1 MHASIIFIALVTAT
15 TVIAAEPEPEPD
27 CVVMSN
33 ACLAPILMR
42 FDPELTGVPGSW
54 QLTINDRQVLV
65 ITDAEAD
72 RMRIMSSIAPSGGLT
87 REQLHRLMQANFE
100 SALDARYSIAHGAVW
115 ATYIHPLYQTSSEE
129 VVSALAQ
136 TVTLAQSYGTSF
148 SSGLFSFGGGDN
160 AGKAFRDL
168 QEKGTLL

>member
-15 TVIAAEPEPEPD
+15 TAIAAEPDPD

-42 FDPELTGVPGSW
+42 FDPDLTGVPGSW
-54 QLTINDRQVLV
+54 QLSINERQVLV
-65 ITDAEAD
+65 ITDAKAD
-72 RMRIMSSIAPSGGLT
+72 RMRIMSSIAPSAGLT

-115 ATYIHPLYQTSSEE
+115 ATYIHPLSPTSSEE

-136 TVTLAQSYGTSF
+136 TVTLAESYGTSF

-160 AGKAFRDL
+160 AGKAFREL
-168 QEKGTLL
+168 KEKGTLL